1 MFFSTGANFG
11 SFLGQFGQFWVIFR
25 LFWVIFRP
33 FFGANFFL
41 AKYASALFKSLFA
54 TLEVAPNLVEILA
67 KRRDRV
73 RPVFQQ
79 RLDRIEKVR
88 FTLTEKKS
96 HR

>member
-1 MFFSTGANFG
+1 MIPRG
-11 SFLGQFGQFWVIFR
+11 SEVADS
-25 LFWVIFRP
+25 V
-33 FFGANFFL
+33 
-41 AKYASALFKSLFA
+41 
-54 TLEVAPNLVEILA
+54 TEVAPNLVEILA

-88 FTLTEKKS
+88 FTMNESICKS

>member
-1 MFFSTGANFG
+1 MIPRG
-11 SFLGQFGQFWVIFR
+11 SEMADSV
-25 LFWVIFRP
+25 
-33 FFGANFFL
+33 
-41 AKYASALFKSLFA
+41 
-54 TLEVAPNLVEILA
+54 TEVAPNLVEILA

-88 FTLTEKKS
+88 FTLNENINKS